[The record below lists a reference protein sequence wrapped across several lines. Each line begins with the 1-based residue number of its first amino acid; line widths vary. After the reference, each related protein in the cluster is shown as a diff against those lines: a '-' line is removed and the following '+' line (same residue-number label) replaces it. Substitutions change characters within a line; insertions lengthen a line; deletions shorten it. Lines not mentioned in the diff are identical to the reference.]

1 LMRSIAMPSLS
12 HQTESFERL
21 DRALGPAKG
30 TPLSERP
37 LFAVERPSSGYPVHA
52 VPFSKGWGSR

>member
-1 LMRSIAMPSLS
+1 MRSMAMPSLS
-12 HQTESFERL
+12 HQTERFEPL
-21 DRALGPAKG
+21 NSALGLAKG

-52 VPFSKGWGSR
+52 VPLSKGWSSR